1 MTDEGRRDMT
11 PSPRVARMA
20 ERDVDAVLS
29 ASHVFTDHPDLDE
42 SAVQALLGDS
52 RAYLMIGYVED
63 DPAGFALAY
72 ALPRIDA
79 RGAMLYLHEVDVL
92 PGFRRMGVATALMD
106 ALLGICGEAGFSEM
120 FVISNQ
126 SNQAAMRLYESTG
139 GERPAAD
146 DVVFVYET
154 G

>member
-11 PSPRVARMA
+11 PSVCVARMT
-20 ERDVDAVLS
+20 EGDGDAVQS
-29 ASHVFTDHPDLDE
+29 AAHVFTGHPDLDE
-42 SAVQALLGDS
+42 SAIQAFLDDS
-52 RAYLMIGYVED
+52 RAYLMLGYVED

-92 PGFRRMGVATALMD
+92 PAFRRMGVATALID
-106 ALLGICGEAGFSEM
+106 ALLGICREAGFSEM

-126 SNQAAMRLYESTG
+126 SNLAAMRLYESTG